1 MMSYLNQ
8 YYDLCE
14 ILVAR
19 DDISVYLVIS
29 IYVYR
34 FLTNSTDVTIII
46 SYKTQYIYKSFL

>member
-1 MMSYLNQ
+1 MMRYLNQ
-8 YYDLCE
+8 YYDLYE

-19 DDISVYLVIS
+19 DDISVYLVVS

>member
-8 YYDLCE
+8 YYDLYE

>member
-1 MMSYLNQ
+1 MSYLNQ

-19 DDISVYLVIS
+19 DDISVYLVVS

>member
-8 YYDLCE
+8 YYDLYE

-19 DDISVYLVIS
+19 DDISVYLVVS